1 MKTIKL
7 IACAAAAVVMAA
19 SCGNSGP
26 KISTDAKLPSSSEVD
41 SVSYLVGVNFGY
53 FIKANNFGT
62 DLNYGKI
69 KKGMEDFLKAQGD
82 PNDPAFNDQLEISP
96 ALMNRLFNDFIA
108 KRTAYEA
115 EYNLKLGEQF
125 LKDNKQ
131 KDGVNSTDSGLQYTI
146 IADGS
151 EEKIGPKD
159 TVYMHYT
166 GTLID
171 GTEFDKTDRAS
182 EPVRMLVDR
191 VIPGFSEGLQ
201 LIGEGGH
208 IKLFIPGNLAYGPR
222 NMGTIKPNS
231 TLLFD
236 IEVHKV
242 GKAPVEEEELT
253 K

>member
-19 SCGNSGP
+19 SCGNSEP
-26 KISTDAKLPSSSEVD
+26 KIDTEAKLPTASEID
-41 SVSYLVGVNFGY
+41 SVSYLIGVNFGY
-53 FIKANNFGT
+53 FINANNFGK
-62 DLNYGKI
+62 DLDYGKI
-69 KKGMEDFLKAQGD
+69 KEGMDDFLNAKGN
-82 PNDPAFNDQLEISP
+82 PNEPEFNEQLKVSP
-96 ALMNRLFNDFIA
+96 ELMNKLFNEFIA

-115 EYNLKLGEQF
+115 EYNQKLGEKF
-125 LKDNKQ
+125 LQDNKQ
-131 KDGVNSTDSGLQYTI
+131 KDGVNTTDSGLQYRI

-159 TVYMHYT
+159 TVYIHYT
-166 GTLID
+166 GKLLD
-171 GTEFDKTDRAS
+171 GTEFDKTDRAA
-182 EPVRMLVDR
+182 EPIRMLVDR

-208 IKLFIPGNLAYGPR
+208 IELFIPGDLAYGPR
-222 NMGTIKPNS
+222 NMGVIKPNS

-242 GKAPVEEEELT
+242 AKSAVEEE